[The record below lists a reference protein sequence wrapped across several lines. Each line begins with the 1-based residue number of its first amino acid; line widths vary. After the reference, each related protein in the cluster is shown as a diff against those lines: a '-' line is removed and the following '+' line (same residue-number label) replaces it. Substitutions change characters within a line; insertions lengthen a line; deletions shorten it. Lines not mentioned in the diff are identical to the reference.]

1 MADSSSVINHE
12 QKENTTP
19 TPSYLKSEQR
29 VLVSGDSHS
38 VQITIFRLNGSNYLR
53 WSQSVQMYIRGRG
66 KIGYLTGERSQ
77 PNVTD
82 TQYNVWDT
90 ENSMVMTWLVNSMEE
105 DISSNYMYYTTTKEL
120 WDSVKEMY
128 SDLGSDNVT
137 KYFHTLKRVWQDLDH
152 FNNYKWISAA
162 DAKHHQQTVKEG
174 RIFQFLAGL
183 NVELDEV
190 RDRIIGRAILP
201 SIGEVFAEVRRE
213 ETRRAVMMRK
223 GKTEQTLESNALLV
237 APAALKSSSNQ
248 KHPSNLWCD
257 HCNKSRH
264 TRETCWKIHGKPA
277 HFKGSKSG
285 PKLRATPTAHEAEKS
300 SLSKEQ
306 VEQLIRLLNSSSLS
320 STPSGSLAQ
329 IGASDHMTNLSPLF
343 KTYSP
348 SFENEKIRVADGSFS
363 SIAGKGP
370 DLGEDDWQC

>member
-1 MADSSSVINHE
+1 MADSSSVINPE

-19 TPSYLKSEQR
+19 TPSDLKSEQR
-29 VLVSGDSHS
+29 ILVSGDSHS
-38 VQITIFRLNGSNYLR
+38 VQITTFRLNGSNYLR

-77 PNVTD
+77 PNITD
-82 TQYNVWDT
+82 SQYHVWDT

-105 DISSNYMYYTTTKEL
+105 DISSNYMYYTTAKEL

-128 SDLGSDNVT
+128 SDLGNKSQIYELTLKVREIQQGGDNVT

-152 FNNYKWISAA
+152 FNNYKWNSAA
-162 DAKHHQQTVKEG
+162 DAKHHQQTVEEG

-190 RDRIIGRAILP
+190 RGRIIGRAILP

-213 ETRRAVMMRK
+213 ETRRAVMMGK
-223 GKTEQTLESNALLV
+223 GKTEQTSLESNALLM

-257 HCNKSRH
+257 HCNKPRH

-277 HFKGSKSG
+277 HLKGSKPGLKIRS
-285 PKLRATPTAHEAEKS
+285 TPTAHETEKS

-306 VEQLIRLLNSSSLS
+306 VEQLIRLLNSSSVS

-329 IGASDHMTNLSPLF
+329 T
-343 KTYSP
+343 
-348 SFENEKIRVADGSFS
+348 
-363 SIAGKGP
+363 GP
-370 DLGEDDWQC
+370 DFGEDDWQC